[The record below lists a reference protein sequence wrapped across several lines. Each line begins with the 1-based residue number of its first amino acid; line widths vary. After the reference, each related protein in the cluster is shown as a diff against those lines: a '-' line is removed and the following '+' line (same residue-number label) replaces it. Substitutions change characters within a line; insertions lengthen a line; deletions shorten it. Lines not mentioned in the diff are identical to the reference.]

1 LAFSEEQMTGLKRK
15 PSELPGDQPPPKLL
29 KQTTST
35 TIDTAFEKDLDID
48 NIPPPILEKADPVI
62 VRKRNSICPF

>member
-48 NIPPPILEKADPVI
+48 NIPPPIH
-62 VRKRNSICPF
+62 